1 MNEKFTPGPW
11 HAGKKDH
18 PVGYFPIYARTGVT
32 KISRIAKTD
41 SHEVGFGISEAE
53 QRANAKLIAAA
64 PDLYAAL
71 KCLYDKLLMSDRDGQ
86 SHISEE
92 EGEMALGALRKARGE
107 A

>member
-1 MNEKFTPGPW
+1 MSEKFTPGPW

-18 PVGYFPIYARTGVT
+18 PVGYFPVYAKTGVT

-53 QRANAKLIAAA
+53 QRANAKLISAA

-71 KCLYDKLLMSDRDGQ
+71 SKTCSNALDLGYC
-86 SHISEE
+86 H
-92 EGEMALGALRKARGE
+92 MADCNDCPNMAALRKARGDV
-107 A
+107 